1 MSLDA
6 HVAAGAVAAGA
17 AGAGAGVAGVALP
30 PKPRLRGVLHL
41 VAFPVSLVTGT
52 VLLLAVADDAA
63 ERWGCLVYALATATL
78 FGVSALYHRGDWMP
92 STRAVLRRLDH
103 SNIFLM
109 IAGTYTPL
117 CLALLDGT
125 ARTVVLATVWI
136 GALAGIVFR
145 VAWLSAPAWLYTPFY
160 VALGWVAVAVLPAIA
175 REGGVA
181 IVVLIAIG
189 GVAYSLGGLVYALRR
204 PNPAPATF
212 GYHEIFHT
220 ATLVGFVAHYIAVVL
235 AVS

>member
-1 MSLDA
+1 MPLDA
-6 HVAAGAVAAGA
+6 PVTAGAE
-17 AGAGAGVAGVALP
+17 ALP
-30 PKPRLRGVLHL
+30 PKPRLRGMLHL

-63 ERWGCLVYALATATL
+63 ERWACLVYTLATATL
-78 FGVSALYHRGDWMP
+78 FGVSALYHRGHWTP
-92 STRAVLRRLDH
+92 STRALLRRLDH

-117 CLALLDGT
+117 CVALLDGT
-125 ARTVVLATVWI
+125 AGTVVLVVVWV

-160 VALGWVAVAVLPAIA
+160 VALGWVAIAVLPALA

-189 GVAYSLGGLVYALRR
+189 GVAYSVGGLVYALRR
-204 PNPAPATF
+204 PDPAPATF

>member
-1 MSLDA
+1 MSLA
-6 HVAAGAVAAGA
+6 SPTTGEPVVPS
-17 AGAGAGVAGVALP
+17 P

-41 VAFPVSLVTGT
+41 VAFPVSLVSGT
-52 VLLLAVADDAA
+52 LLLVAVADEPA
-63 ERWGCLVYALATATL
+63 ERWACLVYTVATAVL
-78 FGVSALYHRGDWMP
+78 FGVSALYHRGTWDAR
-92 STRAVLRRLDH
+92 THARLRRLDH

-117 CLALLDGT
+117 CVALLDGT
-125 ARTVVLATVWI
+125 TRQVVLTVVWV

-160 VALGWVAVAVLPAIA
+160 VALGWVAVGVLPAMA
-175 REGGVA
+175 RAGGTVVISLIVAGGLAYSAGGV
-181 IVVLIAIG
+181 
-189 GVAYSLGGLVYALRR
+189 VYALKR
-204 PNPAPATF
+204 PDPAPATF

-220 ATLVGFVAHYIAVVL
+220 GTIIGFVCHYVAVAL

>member
-1 MSLDA
+1 MSLA
-6 HVAAGAVAAGA
+6 SPTTGEPVSPV
-17 AGAGAGVAGVALP
+17 P

-41 VAFPVSLVTGT
+41 VAFPVSLMTGT
-52 VLLLAVADDAA
+52 LLLVAIADEPA
-63 ERWGCLVYALATATL
+63 ERWACLIYTVATAIL
-78 FGVSALYHRGDWMP
+78 FGVSALYHRGHWDAR
-92 STRAVLRRLDH
+92 THARLRRLDH

-117 CLALLDGT
+117 CVALLDGT
-125 ARTVVLATVWI
+125 AQRAVLAVVWA

-160 VALGWVAVAVLPAIA
+160 VALGWVALAVLPAMA
-175 REGGVA
+175 REGGRAVVSLVVA
-181 IVVLIAIG
+181 GGLAYSAG
-189 GVAYSLGGLVYALRR
+189 GVVYALRR
-204 PNPAPATF
+204 PDPAPATF

-220 ATLVGFVAHYIAVVL
+220 GTIVGFVCHYLAVAL

>member
-1 MSLDA
+1 MSS
-6 HVAAGAVAAGA
+6 VAPTTAEPPVATAPA
-17 AGAGAGVAGVALP
+17 
-30 PKPRLRGVLHL
+30 KPRLRGMLHL
-41 VAFPVSLVTGT
+41 VAFPVSLVTGA
-52 VLLLAVADDAA
+52 VLLLAIADEPA
-63 ERWGCLVYALATATL
+63 ERWACLVYTGATAIL
-78 FGVSALYHRGDWMP
+78 FGVSALYHRGHWDAR
-92 STRAVLRRLDH
+92 THARLRRLDH

-117 CLALLDGT
+117 CIALLDGT
-125 ARTVVLATVWI
+125 AQRVVLTVVWV

-160 VALGWVAVAVLPAIA
+160 VALGWVAVGVMPALA
-175 REGGVA
+175 REGGTAVITL
-181 IVVLIAIG
+181 IVVGGLAYSVG
-189 GVAYSLGGLVYALRR
+189 GVVYALKR

-220 ATLVGFVAHYIAVVL
+220 GTLIGFLCHYVAVAL